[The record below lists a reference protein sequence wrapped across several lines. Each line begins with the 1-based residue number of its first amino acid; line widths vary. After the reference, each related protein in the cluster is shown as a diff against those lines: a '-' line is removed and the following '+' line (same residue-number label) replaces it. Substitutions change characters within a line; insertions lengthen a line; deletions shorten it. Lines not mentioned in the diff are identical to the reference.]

1 MNKAVCLVLGAG
13 AGIGGNVAK
22 RFAREGYHACLA
34 RRSDKAGLD
43 QLVAEIEAE
52 GGSASGFMLN
62 AVEEG
67 SIEQLVT
74 HIEANVGPIAVAV
87 FNLGAQIGDRG
98 LAGTTLK
105 QFEMGWRMATFGLF
119 RLAQVLFPHMEQR
132 GKGALLVTSA
142 TAALRGNAGQHS
154 HAAAMGGRRML
165 CQSLN
170 AQFASKGIHVAHIVI
185 DGAVDAPDTLGKML
199 GPERFQA
206 LREKKGLDHDGLLVP
221 AEVANTY
228 FYIAHQHRSA
238 WTFEL
243 DLRAHSDLAWW
254 NHASNPDLK

>member
-1 MNKAVCLVLGAG
+1 MSLRSLRSIVANQPPAIAEKSVTVLEAAVLM
-13 AGIGGNVAK
+13 K
-22 RFAREGYHACLA
+22 R
-34 RRSDKAGLD
+34 
-43 QLVAEIEAE
+43 Q
-52 GGSASGFMLN
+52 
-62 AVEEG
+62 
-67 SIEQLVT
+67 
-74 HIEANVGPIAVAV
+74 
-87 FNLGAQIGDRG
+87 
-98 LAGTTLK
+98 
-105 QFEMGWRMATFGLF
+105 
-119 RLAQVLFPHMEQR
+119 

-142 TAALRGNAGQHS
+142 TAAMRGNAGQHS

-206 LREKKGLDHDGLLVP
+206 LREKKGLEHDGLLVP

-228 FYIAHQHRSA
+228 FHIAHQHRSA

-254 NHASNPDLK
+254 NYAGSPDLR